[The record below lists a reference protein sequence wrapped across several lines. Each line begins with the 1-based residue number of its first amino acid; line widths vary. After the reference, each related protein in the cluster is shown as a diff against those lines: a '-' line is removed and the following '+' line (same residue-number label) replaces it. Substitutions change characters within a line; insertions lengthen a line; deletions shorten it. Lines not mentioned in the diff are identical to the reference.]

1 MTGVVRLIIEKIVLY
16 GIYCKEIKKEDLGKK
31 MEFLELAKQR
41 FSCRMYSDKKVE
53 KEKID
58 RILEAAR
65 LAPTAR
71 NYQPQR
77 ILVLT
82 EEEELKKLS
91 NCTPYGWNAPVIM
104 IVFYDKEKSYKRD
117 SYDNK
122 EFGDIDASIITTHM
136 MFEAEEL
143 GLGTTWIGA
152 FDPKKVMEIYNVPQN
167 FVPVAI
173 LPIGYPSD
181 DAHPSKWH
189 TERNE
194 KSEFVHWNKWN

>member
-1 MTGVVRLIIEKIVLY
+1 
-16 GIYCKEIKKEDLGKK
+16 

-82 EEEELKKLS
+82 EE
-91 NCTPYGWNAPVIM
+91 
-104 IVFYDKEKSYKRD
+104 
-117 SYDNK
+117 
-122 EFGDIDASIITTHM
+122 
-136 MFEAEEL
+136 
-143 GLGTTWIGA
+143 
-152 FDPKKVMEIYNVPQN
+152 
-167 FVPVAI
+167 
-173 LPIGYPSD
+173 
-181 DAHPSKWH
+181 
-189 TERNE
+189 
-194 KSEFVHWNKWN
+194 

>member
-1 MTGVVRLIIEKIVLY
+1 
-16 GIYCKEIKKEDLGKK
+16 

-82 EEEELKKLS
+82 EKEELKKLS
-91 NCTPYGWNAPVIM
+91 DCTPYGWNAPVIM

-181 DAHPSKWH
+181 DAHPSNWH